1 MTDVGRRLP
10 VVQTGQLPVSTPLF
24 ERVAVIG
31 LGLIGGSLAMAVRQ
45 AWPTAL
51 VIGVD
56 NNDVLEAAIRL
67 HAVDVGADDPIVA
80 AEADLVVLAAPA
92 SENERML
99 ARLPAIIPGEAVVT
113 DVGSAKRT
121 IAAAAAA
128 LPGRLAFVGG
138 HPFAG
143 STRAG
148 IAAARPDLFR
158 GRPWF
163 LTPQSASDAVMD
175 RLRGLV
181 RAVGGDPVSITPA
194 EHDRLLAYLSQMPQ
208 VAASAIMQVVGEA
221 VGDEGLGY
229 SGRGLAE
236 TTRLAASPASAWT
249 DVYEANADHVGAAI
263 DALIVVLSSMRDRL
277 DSPEAIAALFAA
289 ANQWRARLP
298 PRQEGVE
305 P

>member
-1 MTDVGRRLP
+1 MTDGVRRLP
-10 VVQTGQLPVSTPLF
+10 VVQTGQLPASTPVF
-24 ERVAVIG
+24 QRVAVVG

-45 AWPTAL
+45 AWPAAL
-51 VIGVD
+51 VIGID
-56 NNDVLEAAIRL
+56 NNDVVETAIRL

-80 AEADLVVLAAPA
+80 AEADLVVLAAPGG
-92 SENERML
+92 ENERML

-121 IAAAAAA
+121 IVAAAAA

-148 IAAARPDLFR
+148 IAAARADLFR

-163 LTPQSASDAVMD
+163 LTPQSAPDTVME

-181 RAVGGDPVSITPA
+181 RAVGGNPVAMAPA

-229 SGRGLAE
+229 AGRGPAARRPSESSQDGLLTRHAVSAE
-236 TTRLAASPASAWT
+236 AGFPKTPDCTRLLDRTTRLCFLRLAWPT
-249 DVYEANADHVGAAI
+249 VQPTMFGA
-263 DALIVVLSSMRDRL
+263 RWG
-277 DSPEAIAALFAA
+277 PF
-289 ANQWRARLP
+289 
-298 PRQEGVE
+298 
-305 P
+305 

>member
-1 MTDVGRRLP
+1 MTDVARPLP
-10 VVQTGQLPVSTPLF
+10 MAQTGQRPASTALF

-31 LGLIGGSLAMAVRQ
+31 LGLIGASLAMAVRQ

-56 NNDVLEAAIRL
+56 NNEVLEAAIRL
-67 HAVDVGADDPIVA
+67 HAVDVGADDPVVA
-80 AEADLVVLAAPA
+80 AEADLVVLAAPGR
-92 SENERML
+92 ENERML

-121 IAAAAAA
+121 IVAAAAA

-163 LTPQSASDAVMD
+163 LTPQSAPGTVVE

-181 RAVGGDPVSITPA
+181 RAVGGEPVSITPA

-249 DVYEANADHVGAAI
+249 DVYEANSDHVGAAI

-298 PRQEGVE
+298 RRQEGVE

>member
-10 VVQTGQLPVSTPLF
+10 VVQTGQLPASPPVF
-24 ERVAVIG
+24 QRVAVVG

-45 AWPTAL
+45 AWPAAL
-51 VIGVD
+51 VIGID

-80 AEADLVVLAAPA
+80 AEADLVVLAAPGR
-92 SENERML
+92 ENERML

-113 DVGSAKRT
+113 DVGSAKRS
-121 IAAAAAA
+121 IVAAAAA
-128 LPGRLAFVGG
+128 LPDRLSFVGG

-148 IAAARPDLFR
+148 ITAARPDLFR

-181 RAVGGDPVSITPA
+181 RSVGGDPVSITPA

-249 DVYEANADHVGAAI
+249 DAYEANADHVGAAI
-263 DALIVVLSSMRDRL
+263 DALIAVLSSMRDRL

-298 PRQEGVE
+298 RRQDCVE

>member
-1 MTDVGRRLP
+1 MTDGVRRLP
-10 VVQTGQLPVSTPLF
+10 VVQTGQLPASTPVF
-24 ERVAVIG
+24 QRVAVVG

-45 AWPTAL
+45 AWPAAL
-51 VIGVD
+51 VIGID
-56 NNDVLEAAIRL
+56 NNDVVETAIRL

-80 AEADLVVLAAPA
+80 AEADLVVLAAPGG
-92 SENERML
+92 ENERML

-121 IAAAAAA
+121 IVAAAAA

-148 IAAARPDLFR
+148 IAAARADLFR

-163 LTPQSASDAVMD
+163 LTPQSAPDTVME

-181 RAVGGDPVSITPA
+181 RAVGGNPVAMAPA

-229 SGRGLAE
+229 AGRGLAE
-236 TTRLAASPASAWT
+236 TTRLAASSASAWT

-263 DALIVVLSSMRDRL
+263 DALIGVLSSMRDRL
-277 DSPEAIAALFAA
+277 DIFQS
-289 ANQWRARLP
+289 RDRDT
-298 PRQEGVE
+298 
-305 P
+305 

>member
-1 MTDVGRRLP
+1 MTDVARRLP
-10 VVQTGQLPVSTPLF
+10 VVQTGRMPASAPLF
-24 ERVAVIG
+24 PRVAVMG
-31 LGLIGGSLAMAVRQ
+31 LGLIGASLAMAVRQ

-56 NNDVLEAAIRL
+56 NHDVLEAAIRL
-67 HAVDVGADDPIVA
+67 HAVDVGAADPMVA
-80 AEADLVVLAAPA
+80 AGADLVVLAAPGG
-92 SENERML
+92 ENERML
-99 ARLPAIIPGEAVVT
+99 ARLPAIIAGDAVVT

-121 IAAAAAA
+121 IVAAAAS

-138 HPFAG
+138 HPYAG

-163 LTPQSASDAVMD
+163 LTPQAASNTVVE
-175 RLRGLV
+175 RLQGLI
-181 RAVGGDPVSITPA
+181 RAVGGEPVSLTPA

-221 VGDEGLGY
+221 VGDEGLRF

-249 DVYEANADHVGAAI
+249 DVFEANADCVGAAI
-263 DALIVVLSSMRDRL
+263 DALISALSSLRNRL
-277 DSPEAIAALFAA
+277 DSPAAVSSLFAA
-289 ANQWRARLP
+289 AYQWRARLP
-298 PRQEGVE
+298 VKREDVE
-305 P
+305 S

>member
-1 MTDVGRRLP
+1 MTGVAGRLP
-10 VVQTGQLPVSTPLF
+10 VVQSGQLPASTPVF
-24 ERVAVIG
+24 QRVAVVG
-31 LGLIGGSLAMAVRQ
+31 LGLIGGSLAMALRQ
-45 AWPTAL
+45 AWPAIL

-56 NNDVLEAAIRL
+56 NNDVVEAAIRL
-67 HAVDVGADDPIVA
+67 HAIDVGADDPIVA
-80 AEADLVVLAAPA
+80 AEADLVVLAAPGR
-92 SENERML
+92 ENERLL

-121 IAAAAAA
+121 IVAAAAA

-163 LTPQSASDAVMD
+163 LMPQSASNTVME

-181 RAVGGDPVSITPA
+181 RAVGGDPVSMTPG

-208 VAASAIMQVVGEA
+208 MAASAIMQVVGEA
-221 VGDEGLGY
+221 VGDVGLGY

-249 DVYEANADHVGAAI
+249 DVYESNADHVGSAI
-263 DALIVVLSSMRDRL
+263 EALIAVLSSIRDRL
-277 DSPEAIAALFAA
+277 DSPEAVASLFAA
-289 ANQWRARLP
+289 ANQWRGRLP
-298 PRQEGVE
+298 RTREDVKS
-305 P
+305 

>member
-1 MTDVGRRLP
+1 
-10 VVQTGQLPVSTPLF
+10 
-24 ERVAVIG
+24 VIG

-45 AWPTAL
+45 AWPAAL

-56 NNDVLEAAIRL
+56 SNDVIETAIRL

-80 AEADLVVLAAPA
+80 AGADLVVLAAPGG
-92 SENERML
+92 ENERML
-99 ARLPAIIPGEAVVT
+99 ARLPAIMSGDAVVT

-121 IAAAAAA
+121 IVAAARA

-138 HPFAG
+138 HPYAG

-163 LTPQSASDAVMD
+163 LTPQAASDTAVE
-175 RLRGLV
+175 RVKGLI
-181 RAVGGDPVSITPA
+181 RAVGGDPVSLTPA

-236 TTRLAASPASAWT
+236 TTRLAASHASAWT

-263 DALIVVLSSMRDRL
+263 DALVSVLTSMRDRL
-277 DSPEAIAALFAA
+277 DSPAAVSALFAA

-298 PRQEGVE
+298 VTREDVE
-305 P
+305 S